1 MPQSTDNSAVHSSN
15 GDVPANGRV
24 GRPPGTSE
32 AEASARGLKFTA
44 AAAAAVVHVA
54 FTIRTHIPLGGCVH
68 TVVHHGAAPN
78 GFAKFLKVPRTCLF
92 VLLGSPPLFLFVSR
106 A

>member
-78 GFAKFLKVPRTCLF
+78 GFAKFLNEKFPELVCLF
-92 VLLGSPPLFLFVSR
+92 CWGRPHCFCL
-106 A
+106 